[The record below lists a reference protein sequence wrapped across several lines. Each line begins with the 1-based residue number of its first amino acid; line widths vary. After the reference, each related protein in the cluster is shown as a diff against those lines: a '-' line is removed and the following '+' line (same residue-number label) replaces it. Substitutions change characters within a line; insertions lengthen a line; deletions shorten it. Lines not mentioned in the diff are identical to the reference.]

1 MATNNVDGVIK
12 LAASGTSRSVH
23 RQDRG
28 KVKLSRTRTFVAA
41 LFVSICTVWVSLC
54 AVAYADVG
62 GQQISPGQCPYPAVG
77 PFGYDG
83 IAQHY
88 VCDFPTEINGSHHR
102 CVFGG
107 AAVTVVGGVSV
118 LIFNASAFT
127 YAGVLEGQCYW
138 ACPDGSMAE
147 EPNPVMTWQGS
158 SASTTPVVR
167 SKCQP
172 IGPNPFANRAPAQP
186 RTPAQP
192 ASEPRPA
199 PEVTP
204 GQSDSGP
211 AAPVQLV
218 P

>member
-1 MATNNVDGVIK
+1 
-12 LAASGTSRSVH
+12 
-23 RQDRG
+23 
-28 KVKLSRTRTFVAA
+28 VKPFRIRIVVAA
-41 LFVSICTVWVSLC
+41 LAVSLCTVWVTLC
-54 AVAYADVG
+54 VIASADVG

-83 IAQHY
+83 VAEHY
-88 VCDFPTEINGSHHR
+88 ECDFPTEINGSRHR

-107 AAVTVVGGVSV
+107 AVVTVVAGVSLLV
-118 LIFNASAFT
+118 FNASALEPV
-127 YAGVLEGQCYW
+127 GVLEGECYW

-158 SASTTPVVR
+158 STATTPVVR

-186 RTPAQP
+186 APTPAP
-192 ASEPRPA
+192 ASA
-199 PEVTP
+199 PEITP
-204 GQSDSGP
+204 GQSDTGP
-211 AAPVQLV
+211 AAPAQLV

>member
-1 MATNNVDGVIK
+1 MK
-12 LAASGTSRSVH
+12 LFGI
-23 RQDRG
+23 
-28 KVKLSRTRTFVAA
+28 RTVVAA
-41 LFVSICTVWVSLC
+41 LAVSLCTVWVALC
-54 AVAYADVG
+54 AVASADVG

-83 IAQHY
+83 VAEHY
-88 VCDFPTEINGSHHR
+88 ECDFPTEINGSRHR

-107 AAVTVVGGVSV
+107 AAVTVVAGVSLLV
-118 LIFNASAFT
+118 FNASALEPV
-127 YAGVLEGQCYW
+127 GVLEGECYW

-158 SASTTPVVR
+158 STATTPVVR

-186 RTPAQP
+186 AP
-192 ASEPRPA
+192 EPGPA
-199 PEVTP
+199 PGVTP
-204 GQSDSGP
+204 GQSDTGP
-211 AAPVQLV
+211 AAPAQLV